1 MANLFIVY
9 ELDTGSRD
17 LNTEFFLNDCL
28 FGVVKLTKNADTDR
42 YKYSGYGIG
51 FDSQSAFSLPDVSIG
66 KILIIFGPDIRSYV
80 HIDNKG
86 KYILTLGE
94 EPMQG
99 LNYAILTAEAKYSIN
114 FTQSNRKIF
123 V

>member
-1 MANLFIVY
+1 MANSFIVY

-17 LNTEFFLNDCL
+17 LDTDFFLNDCL
-28 FGVVKLTKNADTDR
+28 FGAVKLTKNADTDR

-51 FDSQSAFSLPDVSIG
+51 FDSQSGFSLPDGSIG
-66 KILIIFGPDIRSYV
+66 KIVIIFGADMSSYV

-86 KYILTLGE
+86 KNILTLGE
-94 EPMQG
+94 EPIKG
-99 LNYAILTAEAKYSIN
+99 LDYAILTAEAKYSIN

>member
-42 YKYSGYGIG
+42 YKYSGYGIR